1 MSITGQCRCSAVTYH
16 LDLPALPA
24 VYACHCLHC
33 QRWSGSAFGLHALV
47 PEAALSITGEVVEY
61 LHEHEGQQSRQL
73 ICARCH
79 TRICNSTT
87 AAPGMRVLRAG
98 TLDGGERLVPAAH
111 IWISRKQPWLE
122 LPEGVPGWERSPEP
136 MAFVRAVFGG

>member
-1 MSITGQCRCSAVTYH
+1 MSITGQCRCAAVTYQ

-24 VYACHCLHC
+24 VYACHCRHC

-47 PEAALSITGEVVEY
+47 PETALRITGEVLEY

-73 ICARCH
+73 LCACCH

-87 AAPGMRVLRAG
+87 AAPGLRVLRAG
-98 TLDGGERLVPAAH
+98 TLDDGERLVPAAH
-111 IWISRKQPWLE
+111 IWVSRKQPWLA
-122 LPEGVPGWERSPEP
+122 LPEGIPCWERSPEP
-136 MAFVRAVFGG
+136 AEFARAVFGS